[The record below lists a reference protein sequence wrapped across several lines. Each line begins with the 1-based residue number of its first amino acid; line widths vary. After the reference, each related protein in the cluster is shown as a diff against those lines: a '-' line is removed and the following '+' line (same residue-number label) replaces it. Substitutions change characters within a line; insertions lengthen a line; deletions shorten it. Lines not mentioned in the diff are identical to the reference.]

1 MRDDDAADDRYTDL
15 LAQLL
20 EELDT
25 LDRQRGQLSQART
38 LAVNQLLSHLGVS
51 RKALAAFLARRKLDQ
66 EDRAHYDASL
76 SELCNLD
83 DAPLQPDMFDLASVR
98 AEPGTLHGE
107 IRGVLEIPETENIRH

>member
-20 EELDT
+20 AEIDT

-51 RKALAAFLARRKLDQ
+51 RKALAAFSRFDVDEGLTAEVSLRAWIQLAR
-66 EDRAHYDASL
+66 ESL
-76 SELCNLD
+76 
-83 DAPLQPDMFDLASVR
+83 PIRTQP
-98 AEPGTLHGE
+98 
-107 IRGVLEIPETENIRH
+107 PE

>member
-51 RKALAAFLARRKLDQ
+51 RKALAAFLARRKLS
-66 EDRAHYDASL
+66 EEARAHYDASL
-76 SELCNLD
+76 DELCSLS
-83 DAPLQPDMFDLASVR
+83 ATPLQPSLFDLASVR
-98 AEPGTLHGE
+98 EEA
-107 IRGVLEIPETENIRH
+107 PELLPTSLRN

>member
-1 MRDDDAADDRYTDL
+1 MRDDDAPDDRYTDL

-20 EELDT
+20 EEIDT

-51 RKALAAFLARRKLDQ
+51 RKALAAFLARRKLS
-66 EDRAHYDASL
+66 EEARAHYDASL

-83 DAPLQPDMFDLASVR
+83 DAPPRKPSRKPGCTSPSPTSSVTFPASSPWPATTGDV
-98 AEPGTLHGE
+98 A
-107 IRGVLEIPETENIRH
+107 

>member
-51 RKALAAFLARRKLDQ
+51 RKALAAFLARRKLG
-66 EDRAHYDASL
+66 EEARAHYDASL
-76 SELCNLD
+76 DELCSLS
-83 DAPLQPDMFDLASVR
+83 ATPLQPDIFDLASVR
-98 AEPGTLHGE
+98 EEA
-107 IRGVLEIPETENIRH
+107 PELLPASPSH

>member
-1 MRDDDAADDRYTDL
+1 MRDDDAPDDRYTDL

-51 RKALAAFLARRKLDQ
+51 RKALLAFLARRKLG
-66 EDRAHYDASL
+66 EEARAHYDASL
-76 SELCNLD
+76 DELCSLS
-83 DAPLQPDMFDLASVR
+83 ATPLQPSLFDLASVR
-98 AEPGTLHGE
+98 EEA
-107 IRGVLEIPETENIRH
+107 PELLPANPSH

>member
-51 RKALAAFLARRKLDQ
+51 RKALAAFLARRKLG
-66 EDRAHYDASL
+66 EEARAHYDASL
-76 SELCNLD
+76 DELCSLS
-83 DAPLQPDMFDLASVR
+83 ATPLQPGLFDLASVR
-98 AEPGTLHGE
+98 EEA
-107 IRGVLEIPETENIRH
+107 PELLPASPRH